1 MMDATDD
8 GIRSV
13 EPRYAI
19 SIRETGWGV
28 RSSWRDWANNSPMN
42 FSTMGPC

>member
-8 GIRSV
+8 SIRSV